1 MDWHETPL
9 RKDRG
14 WSGPPDRHAV
24 IQRVMTYVREHPQS
38 FASLAVC
45 RRALGSEPDEGQ
57 VDDETR
63 ARLEARLETIPDEEL
78 EAYYYIV
85 S

>member
-1 MDWHETPL
+1 MDWHETPM

-14 WSGPPDRHAV
+14 WSGPPDRQAV

>member
-1 MDWHETPL
+1 VDWHEPP
-9 RKDRG
+9 RRRD
-14 WSGPPDRHAV
+14 GPWGERPDRQAF

-45 RRALGSEPDEGQ
+45 RRALGSEPDDGQ

-63 ARLEARLETIPDEEL
+63 ERLEARLETISDDEL

>member
-1 MDWHETPL
+1 MEE
-9 RKDRG
+9 DRTKRRPG
-14 WSGPPDRHAV
+14 RGEGHPDRQAV
-24 IQRVMTYVREHPQS
+24 IQQVLAYVREHPQS

-45 RRALGSEPDEGQ
+45 RRALGSEPERE

-63 ARLEARLETIPDEEL
+63 SRLEARLQHVPDEEL
-78 EAYYYIV
+78 EAYYYII